1 MIGFCTQLTASLR
14 IRIRRRGWG
23 GKLTPEVDAK
33 TSGLPFVALLSGRQS
48 WRDLLD
54 ELKLTNAAL
63 AVLVALSLHRRRL
76 MRVL

>member
-1 MIGFCTQLTASLR
+1 M
-14 IRIRRRGWG
+14 
-23 GKLTPEVDAK
+23 DAK